1 MLRHYGTSQEGV
13 LGKLKD
19 FYFGKMPIHLTEE
32 YYKNYLYIL
41 YIYILSSSQAMWQN
55 SSVS

>member
-32 YYKNYLYIL
+32 YYK
-41 YIYILSSSQAMWQN
+41 
-55 SSVS
+55 